1 MKLFNDFKITTL
13 LLCIAA
19 SMSFVSCDDDN
30 SLITDD
36 DNSPITE
43 ESIIGKRLFSD
54 NHYDRVDYYEFD
66 ELRFGSNNKAYII
79 HHSEDLF
86 DNESKQSDPYEIEYT
101 LEYPEVI
108 FKNQYGDVQFARFIN
123 GNELSVDECGDV
135 LYYKRYSNN
144 PQRVNNYVWTHQGQV
159 FLTRDSIMIPIT
171 DEGYDG
177 ERGLRGEFT
186 LRFYKNEVELY
197 FDGEIIERVG
207 VNMDDIEVIDR
218 YVGIVDND
226 TFSYNEPYITS
237 SFMEGYFDGNN
248 SFTMTKL
255 KIEDFSVETDFHF
268 TRIG

>member
-108 FKNQYGDVQFARFIN
+108 FKDKYGDVQFARFIN
-123 GNELSVDECGDV
+123 GNELSVDEGGDV

-144 PQRVNNYVWTHQGQV
+144 PQRVNDYIWTHQGQV
-159 FLTRDSIMIPIT
+159 FFTRDSLMRT
-171 DEGYDG
+171 ETRGGYDFEIKEVYECWLSFHKNYVTMSG
-177 ERGLRGEFT
+177 RLLIYYSYGYYNEGPFT
-186 LRFYKNEVELY
+186 YE
-197 FDGEIIERVG
+197 
-207 VNMDDIEVIDR
+207 
-218 YVGIVDND
+218 D
-226 TFSYNEPYITS
+226 TFSYSEPYITT
-237 SFMEGYFDGNN
+237 SFMEGYFVGDN
-248 SFTMTKL
+248 SFMITKFKEEEGERSIFL
-255 KIEDFSVETDFHF
+255 EL
-268 TRIG
+268 TRID